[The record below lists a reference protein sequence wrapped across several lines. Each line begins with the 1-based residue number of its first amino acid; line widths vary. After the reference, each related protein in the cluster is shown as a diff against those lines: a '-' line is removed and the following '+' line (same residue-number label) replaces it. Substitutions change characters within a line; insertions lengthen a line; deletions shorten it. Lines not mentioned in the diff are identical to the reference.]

1 MSGSISLSGP
11 FELTNLTAPASGI
24 TKALRFNIITPTGG
38 GTTVLD
44 MSNYIQALGSFRPQ
58 SMTVD
63 NTQNNTPVTVNEI
76 WFGWQRVI
84 NAGQIV
90 SFNYPAV
97 ALPKFTFT
105 TAAASSPVVTLYDFP
120 IFPENYFNS
129 ANASGQ
135 TVIVGNTPL
144 PVSFP
149 APYTANKGIYNTNFY
164 GSATSDAV
172 AIGTSGL
179 TTYLVGFDFSITGN
193 TSIATAGANTF
204 ELAVG
209 STVIF
214 KQPAF
219 LPSTAGTSGL
229 LTNILRQRF
238 SYPMLFSLGSQ
249 PTLTLTST
257 NALATGAYNLNT
269 YTVDM

>member
-24 TKALRFNIITPTGG
+24 TKALRFNVVIPSGG
-38 GTTVLD
+38 GVSTLD
-44 MSNYIQALGSFRPQ
+44 IANYIQELGTFRPQ
-58 SMTVD
+58 AMTID

-97 ALPKFTFT
+97 QLPKFTFT
-105 TAAASSPVVTLYDFP
+105 TAAAASPVITLYDFP

-129 ANASGQ
+129 ANSSGQ

-149 APYTANKGIYNTNFY
+149 APYTANKGVYNKFLSTAAS
-164 GSATSDAV
+164 SATISVGNA
-172 AIGTSGL
+172 GL
-179 TTYLVGFDFSITGN
+179 ITYLLGFDFTVPPD
-193 TSIATAGANTF
+193 TTVATAAEVLFG
-204 ELAVG
+204 LAVG
-209 STVIF
+209 STNFMQIQTYVATSIAGSGTPRLF
-214 KQPAF
+214 ASRKFDFPF
-219 LPSTAGTSGL
+219 LP
-229 LTNILRQRF
+229 N
-238 SYPMLFSLGSQ
+238 LGSQ
-249 PTLTLTST
+249 PTITISQN
-257 NALATGAYNLNT
+257 NALATGQYNVNL
-269 YTVDM
+269 YLVDM